1 MLQMKKIILASSS
14 PRRKQLLKQ
23 LGLDF
28 EVFPSDIE
36 ETLNPRLKPR
46 HQVEELALQKAQAV
60 AERSASASSSQ
71 GEDAIVIGVDT
82 LVVLGDELIGKPKNV
97 NDAKRMLKKL
107 RGRQHT
113 VVTGFVLIDT
123 ANKRTIVKSVE
134 TKIWFRK
141 LSPQEISS
149 YIEKEKPLDKA
160 GAYAIQGLGSLF
172 VEKIEGDYFGAVGL
186 PLFTLAKELKKLGV
200 DTL

>member
-1 MLQMKKIILASSS
+1 MRRIILASVS

-23 LGLDF
+23 LGLEF
-28 EVFPSDIE
+28 EVVPSDVE
-36 ETLNPRLKPR
+36 EVFNPRLKPR
-46 HQVEELALQKAQAV
+46 HQVEELALQKAQAI
-60 AERSASASSSQ
+60 A
-71 GEDAIVIGVDT
+71 GKFDDAIIIGADT
-82 LVVLGDELIGKPKNV
+82 LVALGDEIIGKPKSSQ
-97 NDAKRMLKKL
+97 DAKRMLKKL

-123 ANKRTIVKSVE
+123 LNKRTLVKSVE
-134 TKIWFRK
+134 TKVWFRK

-149 YIEKEKPLDKA
+149 YVEKEKPMDKA
-160 GAYAIQGLGSLF
+160 GAYAIQDLGILF

-200 DTL
+200 DIL

>member
-1 MLQMKKIILASSS
+1 MRKIILASQS

-23 LGLDF
+23 LGLEF
-28 EVFPSDIE
+28 EVVPSDVE
-36 ETLNPRLKPR
+36 EVFNPRLGPR
-46 HQVEELALQKAQAV
+46 HQVEELALQKAQSV
-60 AERSASASSSQ
+60 AEKYD
-71 GEDAIVIGVDT
+71 DAIVIGADT
-82 LVVLGDELIGKPKNV
+82 LVALGDEIIGKPKNV

-123 ANKRTIVKSVE
+123 ASKRTIMKSVE
-134 TKIWFRK
+134 TKVWFRK

-160 GAYAIQGLGSLF
+160 GAYAIQGLGNLF

-186 PLFTLAKELKKLGV
+186 PLFTLAKELNKLGV
-200 DTL
+200 SIL